1 MPATDPPPSLR
12 PVRPPPVKKPPPVR
26 LACVRHGQSTW
37 NATGRWQGQADPP
50 LSALGEEQAAEA
62 AERLRAMGPAGV
74 EISGVVASDLV
85 RARRTGEIVAD
96 ILGVGPVI
104 ICPDLREYDVG
115 DWSGLTKPEI
125 EQRWPGQQEA
135 WFGGR
140 LATTPGGE
148 GRVHFARRVV
158 DAALRLAAGAE
169 PGSVLVVV
177 THGGVIRA
185 LERATG
191 SPPVPIANLC
201 GRWFE
206 VDAGVGD
213 ATNGLSTPLRAGEPV
228 TLVGTDHRT
237 ASPSA

>member
-1 MPATDPPPSLR
+1 VPEDLPPAGPPAT
-12 PVRPPPVKKPPPVR
+12 R
-26 LACVRHGQSTW
+26 LALVRHGQSTW
-37 NATGRWQGQADPP
+37 NALGRWQGQADPP
-50 LSALGEEQAAEA
+50 LSPLGEEQATEA
-62 AERLRAMGPAGV
+62 AERLRDMKSADLV
-74 EISGVVASDLV
+74 VTGVVTSDLV
-85 RARRTGEIVAD
+85 RARRTGEIMAAA
-96 ILGVGPVI
+96 LGLGPVVV
-104 ICPDLREYDVG
+104 CADLGEYDVG

-125 EQRWPGQQEA
+125 EERWPGQQAE

-148 GRVHFARRVV
+148 GRAHFATRVMHSV
-158 DAALRLAAGAE
+158 LRVAAGAD

-185 LERATG
+185 LERAAG

-206 VDAGVGD
+206 VGAPVSGD
-213 ATNGLSTPLRAGEPV
+213 GARTPLRAGDPV

>member
-1 MPATDPPPSLR
+1 VVLAADSTPT
-12 PVRPPPVKKPPPVR
+12 R
-26 LACVRHGQSTW
+26 LALVRHGQSTW
-37 NATGRWQGQADPP
+37 NARGRWQGQADPP
-50 LSALGEEQAAEA
+50 LSPLGEEQAREA
-62 AERLRAMGPAGV
+62 GARLLDLGGAGLKV
-74 EISGVVASDLV
+74 TGVVTSDLV
-85 RARRTGEIVAD
+85 RARRTGEIVAE
-96 ILGVGPVI
+96 ILGLGSVA
-104 ICPDLREYDVG
+104 ICPDLGEYDVG

-125 EQRWPGQQEA
+125 EERWPGQQAE

-140 LATTPGGE
+140 LPTTPGGE
-148 GRVHFARRVV
+148 GRVHFDRRVMG
-158 DAALRLAAGAE
+158 ALLRVAAGAD

-191 SPPVPIANLC
+191 APPVPIANLS

-206 VDAGVGD
+206 VDDQVEGD
-213 ATNGLSTPLRAGEPV
+213 GGGSRLRAGEPL

>member
-1 MPATDPPPSLR
+1 MPATEPPPGPRL
-12 PVRPPPVKKPPPVR
+12 VR

-62 AERLRAMGPAGV
+62 AERLRAMAPAGV
-74 EISGVVASDLV
+74 EITGVVASDLV
-85 RARRTGEIVAD
+85 RARRTGEIVAEALN
-96 ILGVGPVI
+96 LGAVVV
-104 ICPDLREYDVG
+104 CPDLREYDVG

-125 EQRWPGQQEA
+125 EQRWPGQQAA

-140 LATTPGGE
+140 LTTTPGGE
-148 GRVHFARRVV
+148 GRAPFARRVLG
-158 DAALRLAAGAE
+158 AARRVAAAAE
-169 PGSVLVVV
+169 PGSVLLVV

-191 SPPVPIANLC
+191 SPPVTIANLC

-206 VDAGVGD
+206 VDARVD
-213 ATNGLSTPLRAGEPV
+213 DPANGAPSRLRAGEPV

>member
-1 MPATDPPPSLR
+1 
-12 PVRPPPVKKPPPVR
+12 
-26 LACVRHGQSTW
+26 VRHGQSTW
-37 NATGRWQGQADPP
+37 NVHGRWQGQADPP
-50 LSALGEEQAAEA
+50 LSPLGEEQAAEA
-62 AERLRAMGPAGV
+62 AGRLV
-74 EISGVVASDLV
+74 EVGITGVVTSDLI

-96 ILGVGPVI
+96 ALGLGPVTV
-104 ICPDLREYDVG
+104 CPGLGEYDVG

-125 EQRWPGQQEA
+125 EDRWPGQQAE

-148 GRVHFARRVV
+148 GRVHFAQRVM
-158 DAALRLAAGAE
+158 DALVGVAIGAG
-169 PGSVLVVV
+169 PGAVLLVV

-191 SPPVPIANLC
+191 APPVPIANLS

-206 VDAGVGD
+206 LSGPFPRRSDGVRDAD
-213 ATNGLSTPLRAGEPV
+213 RLRLRAGQPL

>member
-1 MPATDPPPSLR
+1 VPAAATMTI
-12 PVRPPPVKKPPPVR
+12 R
-26 LACVRHGQSTW
+26 LALVRHGQSTW
-37 NATGRWQGQADPP
+37 NARGRWQGQADPP
-50 LSALGEEQAAEA
+50 LSELGEEQAAEA
-62 AERLRAMGPAGV
+62 VGRLAGTGV
-74 EISGVVASDLV
+74 TGVVTSDLV

-96 ILGVGPVI
+96 SLGLGPVAI
-104 ICPDLREYDVG
+104 RPDLGEYDVG

-125 EQRWPGQQEA
+125 EERWPGQQLE
-135 WFGGR
+135 WFQGR

-148 GRVHFARRVV
+148 GRANFDRRVMEAV
-158 DAALRLAAGAE
+158 LEVAAGAA

-191 SPPVPIANLC
+191 ATPVPIANLC

-206 VDAGVGD
+206 VDAPTEGPM
-213 ATNGLSTPLRAGEPV
+213 ALRAGVPL

>member
-1 MPATDPPPSLR
+1 MPASDPHPDSE
-12 PVRPPPVKKPPPVR
+12 PVL
-26 LACVRHGQSTW
+26 LAFVRHGQSTW

-62 AERLRAMGPAGV
+62 AERLPAAAPAGV
-74 EISGVVASDLV
+74 RITGIVASDLV
-85 RARRTGEIVAD
+85 RARRTGEIVAEA
-96 ILGVGPVI
+96 LGLGPVVV
-104 ICPDLREYDVG
+104 CPDLREYDVG

-125 EQRWPGQQEA
+125 EQRWPGQQAA

-148 GRVHFARRVV
+148 GRIHFARRVMG
-158 DAALRLAAGAE
+158 AALRVAAAAE
-169 PGSVLVVV
+169 PGSVLLVV

-191 SPPVPIANLC
+191 SPPVTIANLC

-206 VDAGVGD
+206 VDSRVGGP
-213 ATNGLSTPLRAGEPV
+213 ANGAPPRLRAGEPV
-228 TLVGTDHRT
+228 SLVGVGHRT